1 MDQDLQDK
9 LDAVIERVETARAE
23 GLTITADM
31 YTYTAGAT
39 GLDASMPPSVQEGGF
54 EAWRTRLQDP
64 AIRTRLEQ
72 EMNTPTD
79 AWENLY
85 LAAGADNV
93 LLVGF
98 SNEALRGYTGK
109 TLAEVAAERGT
120 SPAITAMDLVIEDG
134 EFVAV
139 LGPSGCGKST
149 TLFMLAGIY
158 APTGGALTFDGA
170 VVNEVEAR
178 DRNVGIVFQSY
189 ALYPHMNVLQN
200 IMFPL
205 RFKSVPEHEARSR
218 AEEAARLVQV
228 EELLDRRPGQMSGG
242 QQQRV
247 ALARALVKQ
256 PQLLLLDEPLS
267 NLDATLRLSMRT
279 EIKKLQRQLG
289 VTTILVTHDQL
300 EATTMADR
308 IICMSQGRIEQVG
321 SPDDLYLR
329 PPSLVVAGFIGA
341 PPINL
346 LPGQIGGEQETGEG
360 ERNQRGDNRTSDKG
374 IGGQRT
380 VGEHPDEQ

>member
-1 MDQDLQDK
+1 M
-9 LDAVIERVETARAE
+9 ARVELKR
-23 GLTITADM
+23 L
-31 YTYTAGAT
+31 
-39 GLDASMPPSVQEGGF
+39 SK
-54 EAWRTRLQDP
+54 AW
-64 AIRTRLEQ
+64 
-72 EMNTPTD
+72 
-79 AWENLY
+79 
-85 LAAGADNV
+85 G
-93 LLVGF
+93 
-98 SNEALRGYTGK
+98 
-109 TLAEVAAERGT
+109 EVVAVD
-120 SPAITAMDLVIEDG
+120 AMDLAIEDG
-134 EFVAV
+134 EFVAI

-158 APTGGALTFDGA
+158 APTGGELRFDGLL
-170 VVNEVEAR
+170 VNEVEAK

-189 ALYPHMNVLQN
+189 ALYPHMNVRKN

-205 RFKSVPEHEARSR
+205 KFKGLAEAEAQQR
-218 AEEAARLVQV
+218 AEQAARLVHV
-228 EELLDRRPGQMSGG
+228 EELLDRMPAQMSGG

-267 NLDATLRLSMRT
+267 NLDATLRLTMRT
-279 EIKKLQRQLG
+279 EIKTLQRQLG

-329 PPSLVVAGFIGA
+329 PESLFVAGFIGA

-346 LPGQIGGEQETGEG
+346 LPGEIGGEHLQVNGTSLPCSGSAAGNVVLGLRPEALRFSRDGLPGQIAAIEPMGRETLYLVESGLGVLRVLEAG
-360 ERNQRGDNRTSDKG
+360 STVRHGLGDGVSMAFDADDSLIFDQASERLIPDGRA
-374 IGGQRT
+374 
-380 VGEHPDEQ
+380 HPAT